1 MADSELDQ
9 SESRVRSAQRQRKRS
24 QTRKRY
30 MSAALATLVVVL
42 AALWFSD
49 TLRIPTDGPTLAGG
63 ISSVKTPSNGDQSDS
78 GSNQPEHRAIN
89 PLQPMRLWIGGDSL
103 AGALGPSLGQITA
116 ATGVVQPQYDSRV
129 GSGLISG
136 DIDWP
141 KHAQEQ
147 MNQLNPEVAVFI
159 IGANDANVYDDSLAS
174 EYAQK
179 VEEMMRILVGPGRE
193 VYWVNAPVMRD
204 ESLEKNVKKVDEIQR
219 AVAATIPQVTF
230 VDAHTLF
237 ADETGDYQSSL
248 PDNTG
253 KVVVMRAGD
262 GIHLTGA
269 GGDHLARAI
278 FKQLD
283 PQWRILEQAVP
294 SQPKKVIVTRGST
307 QVPGSGGS
315 SGSSSGTSGSGSS
328 SYRHSGSGATLG
340 TTPSTL
346 AQPTQTTQ
354 ATTASTVPSSTSS
367 STPPPGP

>member
-179 VEEMMRILVGPGRE
+179 VEAMMRILVGPGRE

-237 ADETGDYQSSL
+237 ADET
-248 PDNTG
+248 
-253 KVVVMRAGD
+253 
-262 GIHLTGA
+262 
-269 GGDHLARAI
+269 
-278 FKQLD
+278 
-283 PQWRILEQAVP
+283 
-294 SQPKKVIVTRGST
+294 
-307 QVPGSGGS
+307 
-315 SGSSSGTSGSGSS
+315 
-328 SYRHSGSGATLG
+328 
-340 TTPSTL
+340 
-346 AQPTQTTQ
+346 
-354 ATTASTVPSSTSS
+354 
-367 STPPPGP
+367 